1 MQTIT
6 IKIIDIDFV
15 KDNEDMILSVL
26 DEERIKKADRL
37 IKETDR
43 FLSLGAGLL
52 TSVCAP
58 KGKILFNENGKPYA
72 EGGPFFNVSH
82 SGRYVVAATDVSRE
96 TGVDIQKID
105 EKRLAA
111 IRYVSEASSVEQAF
125 AIWANKE
132 SLIKCLGANM
142 SIIKE
147 VPALPLNGARH
158 YKGEGFYTRSTIF
171 DGYALSVT
179 LKGVEPFVTV
189 VEKAELKE
197 DIFLEQLKR
206 R

>member
-1 MQTIT
+1 MKRIPS
-6 IKIIDIDFV
+6 DS
-15 KDNEDMILSVL
+15 EL
-26 DEERIKKADRL
+26 DRMYE
-37 IKETDR
+37 KETDR
-43 FLSLGAGLL
+43 LLSLGAGLL

-96 TGVDIQKID
+96 TGVDIQRID

-111 IRYVSEASSVEQAF
+111 IRYVSDEASSVEQAF

-147 VPALPLNGARH
+147 VPALPLNGARY

-189 VEKAELKE
+189 VEKAERKVGLSW
-197 DIFLEQLKR
+197 EQYKQS
-206 R
+206 